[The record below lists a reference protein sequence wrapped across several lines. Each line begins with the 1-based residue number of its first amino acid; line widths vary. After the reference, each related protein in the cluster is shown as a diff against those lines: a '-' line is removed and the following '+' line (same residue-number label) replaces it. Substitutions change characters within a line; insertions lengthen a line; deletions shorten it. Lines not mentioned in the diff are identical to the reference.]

1 MRIAIIKLGSRIS
14 ISSHDSSGGTG
25 ETLSIIRIL
34 IKAGAKV
41 SAFTKVLKRDE
52 KPINF
57 EILDLIENID
67 TINKNNYDALLVLNG
82 NVNYFGGV
90 DDPYQTLNYKVIN
103 KFNGKVFYIHCDG
116 NLYLRQIWPSIEK
129 KSWRNNY
136 NEEDIKIIRDDII
149 YITQSRNTSL
159 VIERANKNG
168 VNINKAIYFPLEKFP
183 LVIDDIIN
191 SEIIPYN
198 FYPKYDLLYGGTF
211 RNGRRQ
217 NDMIKFYFGYDP
229 EKYNVTMFG
238 KINIDNFDKSK
249 INGLDYPFF
258 EKGVNYNNFKDKM
271 SEALATVIIGD
282 EIYKKQDDLAQRIY
296 ESALSGCFVLIDS
309 SYDFNKRVFNNPI
322 LKQFCYV
329 NNREDVKNR
338 LFDLKFYRKYYRD
351 LLLEDLV
358 FNFNEKQYCDDFIN
372 LIGENI

>member
-25 ETLSIIRIL
+25 ETLAIIRML
-34 IKAGAKV
+34 LKAGVEV
-41 SAFTKVLKRDE
+41 SAFTKILKKDE
-52 KPINF
+52 TPKDF
-57 EILDLIENID
+57 KILDLIENID
-67 TINKNNYDALLVLNG
+67 SINKDNYDALLVLNG
-82 NVNYFGGV
+82 NVNYFGGE
-90 DDPYQTLNYKVIN
+90 DEPYQTLNYKAIN

-129 KSWRNNY
+129 KYWHNNY
-136 NEEDIKIIRDDII
+136 NEEDIKIVRDDII
-149 YITQSRNTSL
+149 YLTQSRNTSL

-168 VNINKAIYFPLEKFP
+168 VKINKAFYFPLEKFP
-183 LVIDDIIN
+183 LISNDDN
-191 SEIIPYN
+191 YIIPYN

-217 NDMIKFYFGYDP
+217 SDMIKFYFGYDP

-238 KINIDNFDKSK
+238 KINIDNFDKNK
-249 INGLDYPFF
+249 INGLEYPFF
-258 EKGVNYNNFKDKM
+258 EKGVNYNKFKDKM
-271 SEALATVIIGD
+271 SESLATVIIGD

-296 ESALSGCFVLIDS
+296 ESALSGSFVLIDS